1 MIGGGARNKE
11 ENRATRPGAGMPST
25 CGVAKVKGDTVEGRG
40 CSGRVVVVKVEGRV
54 KDVGSKG
61 DGEMVARYLR

>member
-1 MIGGGARNKE
+1 MVVIGL
-11 ENRATRPGAGMPST
+11 
-25 CGVAKVKGDTVEGRG
+25 GRG

-61 DGEMVARYLR
+61 DGEMVARYLC

>member
-25 CGVAKVKGDTVEGRG
+25 CGVAKAEGETVSWDRVKGWTCVHGGGVGTGAGAKEKVGTRVE
-40 CSGRVVVVKVEGRV
+40 
-54 KDVGSKG
+54 
-61 DGEMVARYLR
+61 